1 MKRHRQRKVDVDFF
15 KIGIEYE
22 GSRME
27 IREVRTNDSQ
37 DSSRFNQSQI
47 PGLAAVSQSEDI
59 GIAKKLLK
67 CTFPHVT

>member
-1 MKRHRQRKVDVDFF
+1 
-15 KIGIEYE
+15 
-22 GSRME
+22 ME